1 MFDMGW
7 SELLVVG
14 VVALIVVGPK
24 DLPVLF
30 RKVGQFVGKAKGM
43 AREFSNAM
51 NDAADDTGM
60 REMSSSLNKTLKT
73 ATNPLGSAMDEV
85 KSATK
90 SLSKFDPESETGK
103 LASQRA
109 EDVKKIQAA
118 TARAGAERKQ
128 REAAEALAQADA
140 AEAKLATPAAA
151 PQIEKP
157 AAKAP
162 AKKAPAKKAAAA
174 KAPAKATPAKKP
186 AAKKPAAAKTAAKKA
201 APKAP
206 AAKKSDT

>member
-157 AAKAP
+157 ATKAP
-162 AKKAPAKKAAAA
+162 AKKAPAKTAAAA
-174 KAPAKATPAKKP
+174 KTPAKATPAKKP
-186 AAKKPAAAKTAAKKA
+186 AAAKPAAKKA